1 MGLAKYLGKS
11 ALSASQVLKDFNYE
25 SFKQIL
31 LSQRICICFD
41 KKTIATAEGFAT
53 IDMLVRLLSRLY
65 PNLQLRCIDGKSAD
79 LDYFNE
85 LAHSI
90 NEYIDLSISEPNAV
104 IVVGDIQVKF
114 PCLQFFAGSD
124 QWLARFSVLRP
135 QLCGNS
141 INRFGAGAAA
151 CFAAANIFRHVFKEH
166 LSVAE
171 LDNEF
176 VYSTFNGCI
185 NEKAQQGPA
194 LGNINLTDT
203 ILVGLGAI
211 GNATAWALKDLNLS
225 ASLHLVDGQ
234 KIDSSNLQRYVLA
247 TEADIDKQKTKLVD
261 TFLNSATVRSFPYH
275 FDKYISVRGNW
286 KIFRA
291 AVCVDSAED
300 RRLVQGSLPNRIIN
314 AWTQQD
320 QCGLSRHYNFL
331 NDPCLA
337 CLYHPVREEKSLPI
351 KIAESFG
358 FTEVM
363 HINMVRDY
371 MAHQR
376 PVDIPMIQ
384 LIAHIKNINAQALQP
399 YIGKQLQVFY
409 AEVICG
415 GVMMQLTGSTQKQ
428 TAEVPSTFESA
439 MSGILLAAEIVI
451 DCSNIRRDKAPTIHK
466 LNLLKPITNY
476 TYDMLDKTYAPDCI
490 CHDQIYRN
498 SYAEKWVAGSKKA
511 SKMEDHTQYEKG
523 AGTFETEKTHERIA
537 EAKS

>member
-25 SFKQIL
+25 GFKQIL

-41 KKTIATAEGFAT
+41 KKAIASAEGFAT

-65 PNLQLRCIDGKSAD
+65 PNLQLRCIDGRSPD

-90 NEYIDLSISEPNAV
+90 NEYIDLSISAPTAV

-124 QWLARFSVLRP
+124 QWLARFSMQRP
-135 QLCGNS
+135 QLCGDS

-151 CFAAANIFRHVFKEH
+151 CFAAANIFRHVFKDQ
-166 LSVAE
+166 LPGVE

-194 LGNINLTDT
+194 LGNINLNNTV
-203 ILVGLGAI
+203 LVGLGAI
-211 GNATAWALKDLNLS
+211 GNATAWALKDVNLS
-225 ASLHLVDGQ
+225 GSLHLVDGQ

-261 TFLNSATVRSFPYH
+261 IFLNSAAVKSFPYH
-275 FDKYISVRGNW
+275 FDEYISVRGNW

-363 HINMVRDY
+363 QINMVRDY

-376 PVDIPMIQ
+376 PADIPMIQ
-384 LIAHIKNINAQALQP
+384 LIAHIKNIDAQALQP

-428 TAEVPSTFESA
+428 TAEVPSVFESA
-439 MSGILLAAEIVI
+439 MSGILLAAEIII
-451 DCSNIRRDKAPTIHK
+451 DCSNIRSGKASTIHK
-466 LNLLKPITNY
+466 LNLLKPITHY

-498 SYAEKWVAGSKKA
+498 SYAEKWIVGSKKS

-523 AGTFETEKTHERIA
+523 ARTFEIEKTNERIA
-537 EAKS
+537 E